1 MSNGNEASAIKQ
13 QAGNVRLD
21 RSVAYEMINDFG
33 VLAYS
38 EVVYRYQKNM
48 ADYLKQL
55 SCCLEREDQK
65 EMLWSLQYIK
75 NCSAQLGLTDVAT
88 QCNTA
93 IEAIAGRDFSI
104 IQHEQFETAITE
116 SVTLLRLIGSEM
128 RAGA

>member
-1 MSNGNEASAIKQ
+1 MSNSNEANAIKQ

-48 ADYLKQL
+48 ANYLKQL

-75 NCSAQLGLTDVAT
+75 NCSAQLGLVDVAT

-93 IEAIAGRDFSI
+93 IKGIAGRDFSI
-104 IQHEQFETAITE
+104 IQHEQFETSISE

>member
-1 MSNGNEASAIKQ
+1 MSKVTEMNVIERE
-13 QAGNVRLD
+13 AGNVRLD

-48 ADYLKQL
+48 FNYLEQL

-75 NCSAQLGLTDVAT
+75 NCSAQLGLTGVAT
-88 QCNTA
+88 QCNAA
-93 IEAIAGRDFSI
+93 IEGIAGSDFST
-104 IQHEQFETAITE
+104 IQHEQFESTIND

-128 RAGA
+128 RSGI